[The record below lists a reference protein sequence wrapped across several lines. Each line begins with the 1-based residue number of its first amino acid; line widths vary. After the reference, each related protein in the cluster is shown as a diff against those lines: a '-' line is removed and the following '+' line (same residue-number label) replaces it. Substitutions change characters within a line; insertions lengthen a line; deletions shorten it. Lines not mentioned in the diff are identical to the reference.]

1 MIDFSFSRFFLMT
14 THEHSYSDEQHNRRN
29 HQDGHNSDDSLLL
42 MVDDDD
48 DKAPLLNHTDHTSAL
63 LREENLANQSI
74 SSITHCHVPEERFD
88 FGSRN
93 RLILVLFICI
103 LFMGIEIAGM
113 FERERWI

>member
-1 MIDFSFSRFFLMT
+1 MT